1 MVRHL
6 SVLVCSM
13 YVKDIFELGMMHLG
27 AIGNQATITFGVKPN
42 NNNMR

>member
-6 SVLVCSM
+6 SILICSGA
-13 YVKDIFELGMMHLG
+13 VKDIFELVMIHLG
-27 AIGNQATITFGVKPN
+27 AIKNQTTITLGVMPN